1 MDSGNAVIGALIFI
15 VLILGANLF
24 MYGIA
29 RGAARGGG
37 SNWMN
42 ALKQG
47 LSKPLDSQSNKS
59 MDELH
64 QKVEELQKDSSQKNS
79 KKEDLDS

>member
-1 MDSGNAVIGALIFI
+1 MESNHAVIGALIFI
-15 VLILGANLF
+15 VLIIGANLF

-29 RGAARGGG
+29 RGWAKGGD
-37 SNWMN
+37 SRWMS

-47 LSKPLDSQSNKS
+47 LSKPFDSQANKS

-64 QKVEELQKDSSQKNS
+64 QKMKELEKNP
-79 KKEDLDS
+79 KKED

>member
-1 MDSGNAVIGALIFI
+1 MESGNAVVGALIFI
-15 VLILGANLF
+15 AMILGANLV

-29 RGAARGGG
+29 RGWARGGD
-37 SNWMN
+37 SKWMS

-47 LSKPLDSQSNKS
+47 LSKPLDSQANRS

-64 QKVEELQKDSSQKNS
+64 QKMEELQKKD
-79 KKEDLDS
+79 KKEE

>member
-15 VLILGANLF
+15 GLIVGANF
-24 MYGIA
+24 VMYAIA

-64 QKVEELQKDSSQKNS
+64 RKMEELQQESGQKDS
-79 KKEDLDS
+79 KKGE

>member
-1 MDSGNAVIGALIFI
+1 MESETAVIGALIFI
-15 VLILGANLF
+15 VLIIGANF
-24 MYGIA
+24 VMYAIA
-29 RGAARGGG
+29 RGAARGSG
-37 SNWMN
+37 SSWMN

-64 QKVEELQKDSSQKNS
+64 QKVKDLQTKNQEKEE
-79 KKEDLDS
+79 

>member
-64 QKVEELQKDSSQKNS
+64 QKMEELQKTS

>member
-15 VLILGANLF
+15 VLILGANLL
-24 MYGIA
+24 MYSIA
-29 RGAARGGG
+29 RGAARGGS

-47 LSKPLDSQSNKS
+47 LSKPFDSQANKS

-64 QKVEELQKDSSQKNS
+64 QKMEELQKDSRQKNS
-79 KKEDLDS
+79 KTEE